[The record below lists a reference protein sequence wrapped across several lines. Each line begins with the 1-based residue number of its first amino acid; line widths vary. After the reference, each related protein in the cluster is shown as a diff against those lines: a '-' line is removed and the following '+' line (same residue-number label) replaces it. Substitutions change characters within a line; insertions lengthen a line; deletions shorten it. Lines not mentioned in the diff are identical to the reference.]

1 MKNELNQTTTND
13 IKTPTH
19 IHHHQATDTGPLI
32 IKIAAAVLLIIL
44 SWPAGIF
51 ILEKAGSKS
60 PDKTLAN
67 GIIIIVV
74 LIIFILAINHALTDK
89 LYQYLDFKKEMA
101 EKDIERLRYMQL
113 MQISA
118 VTDSRQLNP
127 QRQKLIK
134 CCIAVMAQAYDYN
147 ATHKK
152 PFTGPRRPWS
162 RRQAS
167 IIIIDGQPAG
177 TVGELVRPFLEQN
190 HVIRNNQINLKQFP
204 NLASVQQLFYTP
216 PIVNSAN
223 QLPTNINWSAIE
235 Q

>member
-1 MKNELNQTTTND
+1 MNKELNQTTTTD

-32 IKIAAAVLLIIL
+32 IKIATVILLIIL
-44 SWPAGIF
+44 SWPAGVF
-51 ILEKAGSKS
+51 VLEKAGFKN
-60 PDKTLAN
+60 PDKSLAN

-89 LYQYLDFKKEMA
+89 LNTYLDFRREMA
-101 EKDIERLRYMQL
+101 EKDIERLRHMQL

-134 CCIAVMAQAYDYN
+134 CCVAVMAKAYDYN

-152 PFTGPRRPWS
+152 PFSGPRRPWS

-167 IIIIDGQPAG
+167 IVVIDGQPAG

-190 HVIRNNQINLKQFP
+190 QVIVNNQINLKQFP
-204 NLASVQQLFYTP
+204 NLASVQQLFYSP

-235 Q
+235 

>member
-1 MKNELNQTTTND
+1 MKSDLHQTTTSD

-32 IKIAAAVLLIIL
+32 IKTATAILLIIL
-44 SWPAGIF
+44 SWPAGVF
-51 ILEKAGSKS
+51 VLEKAGFKH

-67 GIIIIVV
+67 GLIIIIL
-74 LIIFILAINHALTDK
+74 LIIFALALNYAITDK
-89 LYQYLDFKKEMA
+89 LRQYLDFKREMA
-101 EKDIERLRYMQL
+101 EKEIERLRHMQL

-134 CCIAVMAQAYDYN
+134 CCIAVMAKAYDYVAIN
-147 ATHKK
+147 KK
-152 PFTGPRRPWS
+152 QFTGPRRPWS

-190 HVIRNNQINLKQFP
+190 QVIVNNQINLKQFP
-204 NLASVQQLFYTP
+204 NLASVQQLFYNPTV
-216 PIVNSAN
+216 VNSAN
-223 QLPTNINWSAIE
+223 QLPTNVNWSAIE
-235 Q
+235 